1 MDNYDVALYY
11 INKGITHEAIAN
23 QLNIPIKKYIASFHR
38 TLTNGEKKDIIKACD
53 CIVSLRNEDARRGDT
68 G

>member
-11 INKGITHEAIAN
+11 INKGITHEQIAKR
-23 QLNIPIKKYIASFHR
+23 LDLPIKQYVSKFHR
-38 TLTNGEKKDIIKACD
+38 TLTNGEKKDIIRACD
-53 CIVSLRNEDARRGDT
+53 SIVSLRNEDARRGDT